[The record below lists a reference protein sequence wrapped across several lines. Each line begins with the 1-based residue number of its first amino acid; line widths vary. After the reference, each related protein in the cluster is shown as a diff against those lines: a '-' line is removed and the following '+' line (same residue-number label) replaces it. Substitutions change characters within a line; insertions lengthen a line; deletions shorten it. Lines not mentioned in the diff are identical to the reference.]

1 MTARNTAPAAWAA
14 LLADAVARP
23 GVVSEAYRRF
33 WNYSVGNQFLA
44 LWQCALRGIEPGPIN
59 TFNRWLELGRH
70 VKKGEKALTLC
81 MPITVK
87 RTRDLTGSD
96 AGKVAQRQTPAG
108 GPVADQ
114 DGAVGITVFSYK
126 ARWFVLAQT
135 EGKPY
140 VPQEL
145 PAWSEEQAMALLR
158 ISRVPFTL
166 LSGNAQGFAEGKSVS
181 VSPIAFAPH
190 RTLFHEMAHVVLG
203 HTAESQMTDDER
215 TPRNI
220 REVEAEA
227 VALICCESLGLPGA
241 EHSRGYIQHWL
252 VKETISEKS
261 AQRVF
266 GAADRILRAGR
277 TAGTP
282 PETAPPDATSAQGT
296 GSEYARG

>member
-1 MTARNTAPAAWAA
+1 MTARTTAPAAWAA

-23 GVVSEAYRRF
+23 GVASEAYRRF

-70 VKKGEKALTLC
+70 VKKGEKALMLC

-87 RTRDLTGSD
+87 RKRDRRGSD
-96 AGKVAQRQTPAG
+96 AGEVAQRQVPAG
-108 GPVADQ
+108 GPVSDQ
-114 DGAVGITVFSYK
+114 NGKVAVTVFSYK

-145 PAWSEEQAMALLR
+145 PAWSEAQAMASLH
-158 ISRVPFTL
+158 ICRVPFTL

-190 RTLFHEMAHVVLG
+190 RTLFHELAHVVLG
-203 HTAESQMTDDER
+203 HTAESEMTDDEQ
-215 TPRNI
+215 TPRNL
-220 REVEAEA
+220 REVEAEV

-252 VKETISEKS
+252 RKETIPEKS
-261 AQRVF
+261 AHRVF

-277 TAGTP
+277 PADTL
-282 PETAPPDATSAQGT
+282 PEGVPPDARSSQGT
-296 GSEYARG
+296 GGDYARG